1 MGEVAQ
7 LRHYVADKALG
18 YFSSAGGMTKMKE
31 MNRIHSIV
39 SIQENDWAVLRKG
52 IMQKA
57 SWCLLPVVAIGVLL
71 ISGCGGASAV
81 TTPPVII
88 AAPASAYQI
97 VSISDLHFNPL
108 YDSSLFSQLVAND
121 PSQWEDIFGGS
132 TVTAPSGGGADTNY
146 PLLRLT
152 MVSMNQ
158 NMANSPVVLF
168 TGDLLGHNI
177 PQNYC
182 KSYLTLNNDPVNA
195 NTVGICTAS
204 QSAAIDQFIDKTFKF
219 VASEI
224 QTAVGSNTVIYAP
237 GNIDTYAGS
246 AGPDP
251 SFLADNEAIVYNLLL
266 EQDADPSFTTTFPS
280 GGYYFSQLQR
290 PGVRVIALNSNSFVS
305 GSPTY
310 NNASTE
316 LQWLSQQL
324 QSAQAQG
331 QKVWILMHV
340 PPGVN
345 SQSTAQVAAVPS
357 DVDASNVSMMW
368 DSGLQST
375 FISTLQ
381 QYPGVVTL
389 MLAGHTHMDEF
400 RILPTGDVLEQLPG
414 ISPCFGN
421 NPTYKVITIRPD
433 TLTATDYQSIDY
445 NLATMPSQFGTLYQ
459 FSSTYGFNSQSNLG
473 NSLTTLYP
481 LLNSTESD
489 RDIYTLLYTSGSES
503 VNPLT
508 YAPWNP
514 INDVNWP
521 LFGCTI
527 GNASQSDYLTCLNT
541 Y

>member
-1 MGEVAQ
+1 M
-7 LRHYVADKALG
+7 
-18 YFSSAGGMTKMKE
+18 
-31 MNRIHSIV
+31 
-39 SIQENDWAVLRKG
+39 
-52 IMQKA
+52 
-57 SWCLLPVVAIGVLL
+57 
-71 ISGCGGASAV
+71 
-81 TTPPVII
+81 
-88 AAPASAYQI
+88 
-97 VSISDLHFNPL
+97 
-108 YDSSLFSQLVAND
+108 
-121 PSQWEDIFGGS
+121 
-132 TVTAPSGGGADTNY
+132 
-146 PLLRLT
+146 
-152 MVSMNQ
+152 
-158 NMANSPVVLF
+158 
-168 TGDLLGHNI
+168 
-177 PQNYC
+177 
-182 KSYLTLNNDPVNA
+182 YLTLNKSPVN
-195 NTVGICTAS
+195 NTVGICTTS
-204 QSAAIDQFIDKTFKF
+204 QSTAINQFINNTFYF
-219 VASEI
+219 VALDI
-224 QTAVGSNTVIYAP
+224 QTAVGSTPVIYAP
-237 GNIDTYAGS
+237 GNIDTYVGS

-251 SFLADNEAIVYNLLL
+251 SFLANNEASVYNLLL
-266 EQDADPSFTTTFPS
+266 NRSADPTFTTTFTS
-280 GGYYFSQLQR
+280 GGYYFSQPLGSGLR
-290 PGVRVIALNSNSFVS
+290 IIALNSNSFVK

-345 SQSTAQVAAVPS
+345 SQYTAQVVAVPS
-357 DVDASNVSMMW
+357 DVDSSDVSMMW
-368 DSGLQST
+368 DSGLQSN

-433 TLTATDYQSIDY
+433 TLTPTDYQSIDY

-459 FSSTYGFNSQSNLG
+459 FSSTYGFNAQSNLG
-473 NSLTTLYP
+473 SSLQTLYP

-489 RDIYTLLYTSGSES
+489 RDTYTLLYTSGSES

-521 LFGCTI
+521 LFECTI
-527 GNASQSDYLTCLNT
+527 GNTNESDYLTCVNT